1 MDKGQI
7 KLKPW
12 GLGEENQLIYLIR
25 FFYIFEE
32 FPETYQHEGKKSFN
46 IATFIIEERDF
57 FFLIILALAVIGTS
71 ASINSLT
78 YL

>member
-32 FPETYQHEGKKSFN
+32 FPETHQHEEKKSFN
-46 IATFIIEERDF
+46 IATFIIEERDL
-57 FFLIILALAVIGTS
+57 FFLDNSCTS
-71 ASINSLT
+71 SHWHVCFNQ
-78 YL
+78 